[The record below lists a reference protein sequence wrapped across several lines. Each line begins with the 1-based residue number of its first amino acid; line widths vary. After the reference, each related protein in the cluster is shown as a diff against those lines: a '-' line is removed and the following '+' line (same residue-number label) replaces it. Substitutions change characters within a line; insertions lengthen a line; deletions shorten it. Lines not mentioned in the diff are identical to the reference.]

1 MGDMLNSQGTQ
12 EQEARYP
19 DTKFTKFF
27 GRLYAAVF
35 VLFAITAL
43 SVFVLPE
50 NILDASA
57 ACADFVKFMKRFFPN
72 IAAIGKISPHTQLA
86 EFYVAVL
93 WVPILTAFALS
104 CVYCPIAT
112 FLYKKELP
120 AVKTQLFV
128 ILLAIP
134 FAYWALNNYFYADF
148 AINGIHHRVGNG
160 RTFPKFESRESLFG
174 WMSVAGIFFSSAT
187 IFITLFISKIAHGL
201 YISRNKNDNQ
211 PSDD

>member
-1 MGDMLNSQGTQ
+1 MSDLLNSQGVQ
-12 EQEARYP
+12 EQEEPYP

-50 NILDASA
+50 NILDVSA
-57 ACADFVKFMKRFFPN
+57 ACADFVKFMKQFFPN

-86 EFYVAVL
+86 EFYVATM

-120 AVKTQLFV
+120 AVKTQL
-128 ILLAIP
+128 IMLIGIP
-134 FAYWALNNYFYADF
+134 FIYWLLNNYFYADF
-148 AINGIHHRVGNG
+148 AINGIPHKVGNG
-160 RTFPKFESRESLFG
+160 RTFPTFASRESLFG
-174 WMSVAGIFFSSAT
+174 WLSFFGGGSMFFGMSVPILFSN
-187 IFITLFISKIAHGL
+187 IVHWIYL
-201 YISRNKNDNQ
+201 SRNK
-211 PSDD
+211 S

>member
-1 MGDMLNSQGTQ
+1 MSDLPNSQGAQ
-12 EQEARYP
+12 EQEAPYS

-27 GRLYAAVF
+27 GRLYVAVF

-50 NILDASA
+50 NILDVSA
-57 ACADFVKFMKRFFPN
+57 ACADFVGFMKRFFPN

-86 EFYVAVL
+86 EFYVAAL
-93 WVPILTAFALS
+93 WVSILTAFALS

-148 AINGIHHRVGNG
+148 AINGIPHRVGNG
-160 RTFPKFESRESLFG
+160 RTFPTFASRESLFG
-174 WMSVAGIFFSSAT
+174 WISFFTATSMFMSMLVV
-187 IFITLFISKIAHGL
+187 ISLSDIVHWIYL
-201 YISRNKNDNQ
+201 SRNK
-211 PSDD
+211 S

>member
-1 MGDMLNSQGTQ
+1 MSDLLNSQGAQ
-12 EQEARYP
+12 EQEEPYP
-19 DTKFTKFF
+19 DTKFIKFF

-35 VLFAITAL
+35 ALFAITAL

-57 ACADFVKFMKRFFPN
+57 VCADFVKFMKQFFPN

-86 EFYVAVL
+86 EFYVAAL

-148 AINGIHHRVGNG
+148 AINGIPHRVGSG
-160 RTFPKFESRESLFG
+160 RIFPTFASRESLFG
-174 WMSVAGIFFSSAT
+174 WISFFTATSMFMSILVV
-187 IFITLFISKIAHGL
+187 ISLSDIVHWIYL
-201 YISRNKNDNQ
+201 SRNK
-211 PSDD
+211 S

>member
-1 MGDMLNSQGTQ
+1 MSDLSNSQGTQ
-12 EQEARYP
+12 EQEAPYP

-43 SVFVLPE
+43 SVFVLLE

-86 EFYVAVL
+86 EFYVAAM

-148 AINGIHHRVGNG
+148 AINGIPHRVGNG
-160 RTFPKFESRESLFG
+160 RTFPTFASRESLFG
-174 WMSVAGIFFSSAT
+174 WLSFFGGGSMFFGMSVPILFSN
-187 IFITLFISKIAHGL
+187 IIHWIYL
-201 YISRNKNDNQ
+201 SRNK
-211 PSDD
+211 S

>member
-1 MGDMLNSQGTQ
+1 MSDLPNHQGAQ
-12 EQEARYP
+12 EQEAPYP
-19 DTKFTKFF
+19 NTKFTKFF

-43 SVFVLPE
+43 SVFALPE

-57 ACADFVKFMKRFFPN
+57 ACADFVRFMKQFFPN
-72 IAAIGKISPHTQLA
+72 IAAVGKISPHTQLA
-86 EFYVAVL
+86 ELYVAVL
-93 WVPILTAFALS
+93 WVHILTAFALS

-148 AINGIHHRVGNG
+148 AVNGIPRRVGSG
-160 RTFPKFESRESLFG
+160 RIFPTFASRESLFG
-174 WMSVAGIFFSSAT
+174 WISFFTATSMFMSMLVA
-187 IFITLFISKIAHGL
+187 ISLSDIVHWIYL
-201 YISRNKNDNQ
+201 SRNK
-211 PSDD
+211 S

>member
-1 MGDMLNSQGTQ
+1 MSDLPNSQGTQ
-12 EQEARYP
+12 EQEAPYP

-35 VLFAITAL
+35 TLFAITAL

-50 NILDASA
+50 NILDVSA
-57 ACADFVKFMKRFFPN
+57 ACADFVGFMKRFFPN

-86 EFYVAVL
+86 EFYVAAL

-148 AINGIHHRVGNG
+148 AINGIPRRVSSG
-160 RTFPKFESRESLFG
+160 RIFPTFASRESLFG
-174 WMSVAGIFFSSAT
+174 WISFFTATSMFMSMLVV
-187 IFITLFISKIAHGL
+187 ISLSDIVHWIYL
-201 YISRNKNDNQ
+201 SRNK
-211 PSDD
+211 S

>member
-1 MGDMLNSQGTQ
+1 MSDLPNSQGTQ
-12 EQEARYP
+12 EQEEPYP
-19 DTKFTKFF
+19 DTKFIKFF

-35 VLFAITAL
+35 ALFVITAL

-50 NILDASA
+50 NILDVSPS
-57 ACADFVKFMKRFFPN
+57 CADFVGFMKQSFPN

-86 EFYVAVL
+86 EFYVAAL

-104 CVYCPIAT
+104 CVYCPIVT

-128 ILLAIP
+128 ILFAIP

-148 AINGIHHRVGNG
+148 AVNGIPHRVGNG
-160 RTFPKFESRESLFG
+160 RIFPTFASRESLFG
-174 WMSVAGIFFSSAT
+174 WLSFFGGGSMFFGMSVPILFSN
-187 IFITLFISKIAHGL
+187 IVHWIYL
-201 YISRNKNDNQ
+201 SRNK
-211 PSDD
+211 S

>member
-1 MGDMLNSQGTQ
+1 MSDLPNSQGTQ
-12 EQEARYP
+12 EQEEPYP
-19 DTKFTKFF
+19 DTKFIKFF

-35 VLFAITAL
+35 ALFVITAL

-50 NILDASA
+50 NILDVSPS
-57 ACADFVKFMKRFFPN
+57 CADFVGFMKQSFPN

-86 EFYVAVL
+86 EFYVAAL

-148 AINGIHHRVGNG
+148 AINGIPHKVGSG
-160 RTFPKFESRESLFG
+160 RIFPTFASRESLFG
-174 WMSVAGIFFSSAT
+174 WISFFTATSMFMSILVV
-187 IFITLFISKIAHGL
+187 ISLSDIVHWIYL
-201 YISRNKNDNQ
+201 SRNK
-211 PSDD
+211 S

>member
-1 MGDMLNSQGTQ
+1 MSDLLNSQGVQ
-12 EQEARYP
+12 EQEEPYP

-57 ACADFVKFMKRFFPN
+57 ACADFVGFMKRFFPN

-86 EFYVAVL
+86 EFYVAAL
-93 WVPILTAFALS
+93 WIPILTAFVLS

-128 ILLAIP
+128 LIGIP

-148 AINGIHHRVGNG
+148 AVNGIPHRVGNG
-160 RTFPKFESRESLFG
+160 RTFPTFASRESLFG
-174 WMSVAGIFFSSAT
+174 WISFFTATSMFMSMLVV
-187 IFITLFISKIAHGL
+187 ISLSDIVHWIYL
-201 YISRNKNDNQ
+201 SRNK
-211 PSDD
+211 S

>member
-1 MGDMLNSQGTQ
+1 MSDLLNSQGAQ
-12 EQEARYP
+12 EQEAPYP

-35 VLFAITAL
+35 ALFAITAL
-43 SVFVLPE
+43 SVFALPE
-50 NILDASA
+50 NILDVSA
-57 ACADFVKFMKRFFPN
+57 ACADFVGFMKRFFPN
-72 IAAIGKISPHTQLA
+72 IAAIGKISPYTQLA
-86 EFYVAVL
+86 EFYVATM

-148 AINGIHHRVGNG
+148 AVNGIPHRVGNG
-160 RTFPKFESRESLFG
+160 RMFPTFASRESLFG
-174 WMSVAGIFFSSAT
+174 WISFFTATSMFMSMLVA
-187 IFITLFISKIAHGL
+187 ISLSDIVHWIYL
-201 YISRNKNDNQ
+201 SRNK
-211 PSDD
+211 S

>member
-1 MGDMLNSQGTQ
+1 MSDLPNSQGAQ
-12 EQEARYP
+12 EQEASYP
-19 DTKFTKFF
+19 DTKFIKFF
-27 GRLYAAVF
+27 ERLYAAVF
-35 VLFAITAL
+35 ALFAITAL

-50 NILDASA
+50 NILDVSA
-57 ACADFVKFMKRFFPN
+57 ACADFVGFMKQFFPN

-86 EFYVAVL
+86 EFYVAAL

-104 CVYCPIAT
+104 CVYCPIVT

-148 AINGIHHRVGNG
+148 AVNGISHRVGSG
-160 RTFPKFESRESLFG
+160 RIFPTFASRESLFG
-174 WMSVAGIFFSSAT
+174 WISFFTATSMFMSMLVV
-187 IFITLFISKIAHGL
+187 ISLSDIVHWIYL
-201 YISRNKNDNQ
+201 SRNK
-211 PSDD
+211 S

>member
-1 MGDMLNSQGTQ
+1 MDKKDESNDIQP
-12 EQEARYP
+12 YP
-19 DTKFTKFF
+19 DTKFIKFF

-43 SVFVLPE
+43 SVFALPE

-148 AINGIHHRVGNG
+148 AINGIPHRVGSG
-160 RTFPKFESRESLFG
+160 RIFPTFASRESLFG
-174 WMSVAGIFFSSAT
+174 WISFFTATSMFFGMSVPILFSN
-187 IFITLFISKIAHGL
+187 IVHWIYL
-201 YISRNKNDNQ
+201 SRNK
-211 PSDD
+211 S

>member
-1 MGDMLNSQGTQ
+1 MSDLPNHQGAQ
-12 EQEARYP
+12 EQEAPYP
-19 DTKFTKFF
+19 NTKFTKFF

-43 SVFVLPE
+43 SVFALPE

-57 ACADFVKFMKRFFPN
+57 ACAEFVRFMKQFFPN
-72 IAAIGKISPHTQLA
+72 IAAVGKISPHTQLA

-148 AINGIHHRVGNG
+148 AVNGIPRRVGSG
-160 RTFPKFESRESLFG
+160 RIFPTFASRESLFG
-174 WMSVAGIFFSSAT
+174 WISFFTAT
-187 IFITLFISKIAHGL
+187 SMFMGMLVVISLSDIVHWIYL
-201 YISRNKNDNQ
+201 SRNK
-211 PSDD
+211 S

>member
-1 MGDMLNSQGTQ
+1 MGDLPNSQGAQ
-12 EQEARYP
+12 EQDTPYP

-35 VLFAITAL
+35 ALFAITAL

-50 NILDASA
+50 NILDVSA
-57 ACADFVKFMKRFFPN
+57 ACADFVGFMKRFFPN

-86 EFYVAVL
+86 EFYVAAL

-120 AVKTQLFV
+120 AVKTQL
-128 ILLAIP
+128 IMLIGIP
-134 FAYWALNNYFYADF
+134 FIYWLLNNYFYADF
-148 AINGIHHRVGNG
+148 AINGIPHRVGSG
-160 RTFPKFESRESLFG
+160 RTFPTFASRESLFG
-174 WMSVAGIFFSSAT
+174 WLSFFGGGSMFFGMSVPILFSN
-187 IFITLFISKIAHGL
+187 IVHWIYL
-201 YISRNKNDNQ
+201 SRNK
-211 PSDD
+211 S